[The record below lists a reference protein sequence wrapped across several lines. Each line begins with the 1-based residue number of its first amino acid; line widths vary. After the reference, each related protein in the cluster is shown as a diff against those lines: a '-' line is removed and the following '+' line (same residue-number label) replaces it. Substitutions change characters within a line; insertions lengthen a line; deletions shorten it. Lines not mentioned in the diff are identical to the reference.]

1 MNILLGGGQIFY
13 GDDKPI
19 KRTGV
24 AFCCWAKRSRCR
36 WWFGRGNKRKN
47 PLAILSVPVDSSV
60 SRCWRLSGCTG
71 SWSRRQRRI
80 FFVEIVDTTRPLSL
94 SPLDNNKVYYTLILS
109 FFVGNFCPV
118 LFPAGIIY
126 GKSPC
131 IQVKNNPKSKG
142 RIGPPASFFSIGGIG
157 FKRSKCLVACS
168 RKENATAVRRM
179 TFHSRSWKS
188 CACPDASYETN
199 L

>member
-1 MNILLGGGQIFY
+1 MLLSQTFPLSLMIWQGKQKKKSFS
-13 GDDKPI
+13 DF
-19 KRTGV
+19 V
-24 AFCCWAKRSRCR
+24 SA
-36 WWFGRGNKRKN
+36 GRQLGIA
-47 PLAILSVPVDSSV
+47 LVET
-60 SRCWRLSGCTG
+60 LSGCTG
-71 SWSRRQRRI
+71 SWSQRQRRI

-118 LFPAGIIY
+118 LFPDGIIY
-126 GKSPC
+126 GKPPC
-131 IQVKNNPKSKG
+131 FQVKNNPKSKG

-157 FKRSKCLVACS
+157 FKRSKCLVACP

-199 L
+199 QL